1 MHANE
6 KVTAMDGNDHAGAI
20 APSVTLGAMKDLL
33 HRFSWERRSWDRDS
47 AAAEFGALVLYVIQ
61 QADRLGIDLVTAG
74 ETHLKRVAET
84 QPALVPEAPR
94 R

>member
-1 MHANE
+1 
-6 KVTAMDGNDHAGAI
+6 MDGNEPAGAV

-33 HRFSWERRSWDRDS
+33 HRFSWERRSWDREA

-84 QPALVPEAPR
+84 QPALVPDSTR

>member
-6 KVTAMDGNDHAGAI
+6 KAAAMDGNDYPGAHA
-20 APSVTLGAMKDLL
+20 PTVTLGAMKDLL
-33 HRFSWERRSWDRDS
+33 HRFSWERRGWDRDA

>member
-6 KVTAMDGNDHAGAI
+6 QATAMDGNDFAGAV

-33 HRFSWERRSWDRDS
+33 HRFSWERRGWDRDA

-84 QPALVPEAPR
+84 QPALVPETPR